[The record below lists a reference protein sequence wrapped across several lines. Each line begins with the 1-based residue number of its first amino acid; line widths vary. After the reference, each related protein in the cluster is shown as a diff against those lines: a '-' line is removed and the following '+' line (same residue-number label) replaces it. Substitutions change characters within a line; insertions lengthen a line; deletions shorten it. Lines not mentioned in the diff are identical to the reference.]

1 MPAAA
6 IAIPAAISAGT
17 SIFGGLLGSRAAK
30 KAGQMQSDAALGQ
43 VQGFR
48 DTLAQYNPQIGAA
61 AERGGQMAM
70 DAAGQVRTD
79 ALGANEL
86 LSPYTQL
93 GGETAQSLRE
103 FMAPGGAGQR
113 TFTAADME
121 AYDPGYQFRL
131 DKAQQAAE
139 KSAAARGGLLGGGFA
154 KALAREQQ
162 GLASSEFANA
172 ESRFRQQQTD
182 RYNRLFGVTE
192 LGSRSAGEQGRN
204 LMTAGEAGL
213 RGATAAGD
221 LGFRGT
227 VAQAGSA
234 MDTQRMISDLMTG
247 GAAAQAAGKVGS
259 ANAWGD
265 ALGGVGQAAAGVG
278 NYYQDKSLLRDW
290 MKMGNP
296 ALTAG
301 AGGANVYNLPNTG
314 SYRWGMPGTAPVYP
328 PLDLGTPPFVD

>member
-1 MPAAA
+1 MPAAAA

-30 KAGQMQSDAALGQ
+30 KSADIQSQAAQ
-43 VQGFR
+43 EQATGFR
-48 DTLAQYNPQIGAA
+48 TALDQWNPQIGAA
-61 AERGGQMAM
+61 TTAGQEEIRG
-70 DAAGQVRTD
+70 AAGQVRTD

-93 GGETAQSLRE
+93 GGESAQSLRD

-227 VAQAGSA
+227 VAQAGNA

-247 GAAAQAAGKVGS
+247 GAAARAAGTVGS
-259 ANAWGD
+259 ANAWGG
-265 ALGGVGQAAAGVG
+265 ALGGVGQAAGQVG
-278 NYYQDKSLLRDW
+278 NYYQDRELLKQLSKW
-290 MKMGNP
+290 MNP
-296 ALTAG
+296 ALK
-301 AGGANVYNLPNTG
+301 P
-314 SYRWGMPGTAPVYP
+314 PVLYSPQRPPAYP
-328 PLDLGTPPFVD
+328 PLDLGTPPIVEDA